1 MRVAAASRAT
11 TAFSQWLCCAFVL
24 LFSGSVWASDAAGV
38 SWLQAQVQANGSLA
52 QEGTSIAWPVQS
64 RSETATTLKAL
75 AGSVPPQLLDAIELA
90 SDSTVEVLS
99 RKALAKQLSSAVSTA
114 HLDALVL
121 HQNPD
126 GGFGAAKGYASNS
139 QDTAWALS
147 ALTASASAYGGPSGQ
162 AVSWLL
168 GAQQSGGQWSL
179 APDGDALIPTAL
191 AIQAL
196 QPYRQTSA
204 VASALSKARS
214 WMLAERNGAPA
225 WGSSVRSAHALI
237 AALPGMTNAA
247 AVQPAVDELKSLQR
261 VDGSWGG
268 DPYVTAL
275 ALRALRVAS
284 QPVTDPDM
292 VSVQGV
298 IVDADTGAP
307 VVGASV
313 RLLQRSL
320 QTSSDASGAFRFA
333 LLREGADQLEIQAQ
347 GYRTVLS
354 ALQLEKG
361 QQLDLGT
368 IRLKASSPGAT
379 GGVTL
384 TGVASYFNG
393 YTYSPA
399 TSAKVQAAGKSA
411 TTDGAGRY
419 RIDGLPVGSVDVL
432 SSFSGYPSVRVSFTA
447 QDGQSVE
454 FNPIFR
460 TPPSSSA
467 VLKVQVMD
475 SSTGMALQGALVAT
489 PAGSRTT
496 DAQGLVTFT
505 SGLVAGVN
513 AVVVSKTG
521 YERAMVSV
529 TAVDGNT
536 VSLVVSLQPT
546 TGTQTVLR
554 GVVTDADTQLPLVG
568 VQVKVVEA
576 QLQTLTDAQGVYSIT
591 DSKLAG
597 SRTVEFSKTG
607 YQGHSQVVSIASAS
621 VNVFNVPMQV
631 ATAVAGPTQLKVSV
645 VERGTGLPVG
655 AAQVVLSGSN
665 QRVVAVDAAGLATAT
680 NLSAGEMQISVNAP
694 GFESAVTSV
703 NVKTGQTYEMPVE
716 LLRDSSPAFKLYGH
730 IVDAVSQL
738 PVSGAQVKL
747 TGANSGVVTTVANGY
762 YEFVN
767 VVVGDVQLAVTA
779 NGYVAEQRDFR
790 LEGTTEAKIAL
801 TPSSQVAPPTTW
813 SVVGSVIDADT
824 LDPLVG
830 VDLVLEEVLPGTA
843 VVSVKKATSQV
854 GGGLAFDGLR
864 ESNARVTL
872 SMNGYDTS
880 VVPFV
885 RQASSQ
891 TLGLIKLKRSYN
903 AALPDLMLSLADRS
917 SLVQDANT
925 FKASGK
931 VTVRVTNNS
940 NYDTTGFD
948 VIAFLDVNG
957 DQLWSPSADTLL
969 SKTRVSALPAQQFKS
984 LEWDLRAVQLPF
996 RDAPIHLMV
1005 DSGLEVIENIEGNN
1019 TLRVGVTCG
1028 GGGGVQDVGVCIDT
1042 SGSVAHL
1049 YDLEMEGVIKA
1060 VENPNIIPHDG
1071 SIRFMLG
1078 TDAEMYYGTGIPLH
1092 PARVLTPA
1100 TLPQLILD
1108 LKSKARSYGYSS
1120 GPTCVRRMSE
1130 YMKTL
1135 PQLSGS
1141 KTVITVGDGYWEGIA
1156 QANAQ
1161 LPITVANGVGRVDVI
1176 GVGSPNLPEL
1186 EANAWPKPVN
1196 SLYGGRVTVAN
1207 SAGDVAAAM
1216 AQALGSAAQSADMS
1230 LGNFRIVD
1238 QGQGKPVTLRARVG
1252 SAGTATQSTTVRW
1265 YQGAVL
1271 LGETTLPAMRSGDWL
1286 DVALPDVAIQGTDL
1300 LVAVV
1305 DEQRINS
1312 ECNTGNN
1319 RQELD
1324 LAPANRLGTLK
1335 VQTDQA
1341 VYTANNPVQLSGLV
1355 ENLGQFSARF
1365 SLTLRILDEQGDE
1378 VHRFVAA
1385 DLGTVP
1391 SKAPLTHLQPWNTAK
1406 LPAGTY
1412 QLQGY
1417 LLDRDGVEVAQDST
1431 LFAITAGSA
1440 QGAGKA
1446 ALTVAVDK
1454 AEYAPNDRVR
1464 ISNLARNLTVNAP
1477 VDNARVRITVRNPQ
1491 NAVVYTHVHV
1501 LGQLQANGLRSTDTQ
1516 QTLKTAMEGTY
1527 TVEAVLIGSGNN
1539 LKSATA
1545 LPTSQAKAYDVDVD
1559 LATATT
1565 TFAVRANAPG
1575 GPGTPGGPGG
1585 PGTPGVANPIPVNQP
1600 WFLWLVAMLL
1610 AAAALQP
1617 LRAGARPS
1625 SPARQRG
1632 GLQ

>member
-1 MRVAAASRAT
+1 
-11 TAFSQWLCCAFVL
+11 
-24 LFSGSVWASDAAGV
+24 
-38 SWLQAQVQANGSLA
+38 
-52 QEGTSIAWPVQS
+52 
-64 RSETATTLKAL
+64 
-75 AGSVPPQLLDAIELA
+75 
-90 SDSTVEVLS
+90 
-99 RKALAKQLSSAVSTA
+99 
-114 HLDALVL
+114 
-121 HQNPD
+121 
-126 GGFGAAKGYASNS
+126 
-139 QDTAWALS
+139 
-147 ALTASASAYGGPSGQ
+147 
-162 AVSWLL
+162 
-168 GAQQSGGQWSL
+168 
-179 APDGDALIPTAL
+179 
-191 AIQAL
+191 
-196 QPYRQTSA
+196 
-204 VASALSKARS
+204 
-214 WMLAERNGAPA
+214 
-225 WGSSVRSAHALI
+225 
-237 AALPGMTNAA
+237 
-247 AVQPAVDELKSLQR
+247 
-261 VDGSWGG
+261 
-268 DPYVTAL
+268 
-275 ALRALRVAS
+275 
-284 QPVTDPDM
+284 
-292 VSVQGV
+292 
-298 IVDADTGAP
+298 
-307 VVGASV
+307 
-313 RLLQRSL
+313 
-320 QTSSDASGAFRFA
+320 
-333 LLREGADQLEIQAQ
+333 
-347 GYRTVLS
+347 
-354 ALQLEKG
+354 
-361 QQLDLGT
+361 
-368 IRLKASSPGAT
+368 
-379 GGVTL
+379 
-384 TGVASYFNG
+384 
-393 YTYSPA
+393 
-399 TSAKVQAAGKSA
+399 
-411 TTDGAGRY
+411 
-419 RIDGLPVGSVDVL
+419 
-432 SSFSGYPSVRVSFTA
+432 
-447 QDGQSVE
+447 
-454 FNPIFR
+454 
-460 TPPSSSA
+460 
-467 VLKVQVMD
+467 
-475 SSTGMALQGALVAT
+475 
-489 PAGSRTT
+489 
-496 DAQGLVTFT
+496 
-505 SGLVAGVN
+505 
-513 AVVVSKTG
+513 
-521 YERAMVSV
+521 
-529 TAVDGNT
+529 
-536 VSLVVSLQPT
+536 
-546 TGTQTVLR
+546 
-554 GVVTDADTQLPLVG
+554 
-568 VQVKVVEA
+568 
-576 QLQTLTDAQGVYSIT
+576 
-591 DSKLAG
+591 
-597 SRTVEFSKTG
+597 
-607 YQGHSQVVSIASAS
+607 
-621 VNVFNVPMQV
+621 
-631 ATAVAGPTQLKVSV
+631 
-645 VERGTGLPVG
+645 
-655 AAQVVLSGSN
+655 
-665 QRVVAVDAAGLATAT
+665 
-680 NLSAGEMQISVNAP
+680 
-694 GFESAVTSV
+694 
-703 NVKTGQTYEMPVE
+703 MPVE

-762 YEFVN
+762 FEFAN

-801 TPSSQVAPPTTW
+801 TPSSQVAPSTTW

-854 GGGLAFDGLR
+854 GGGLAFDGLK

-1365 SLTLRILDEQGDE
+1365 SLALRILDEQGDE

-1417 LLDRDGVEVAQDST
+1417 LLDRDGVEVAQG
-1431 LFAITAGSA
+1431 LPFLLQRLGLAVQGLHGGQAGRCVA
-1440 QGAGKA
+1440 EIGRNAGAAGFRVERVEQLLQGVGILLGGRAAFHALLRRQLVALRHLRVHQRQPHGVEHRGGEQPHDRALEPADRAVLQGWLSGLAAGV
-1446 ALTVAVDK
+1446 L
-1454 AEYAPNDRVR
+1454 
-1464 ISNLARNLTVNAP
+1464 
-1477 VDNARVRITVRNPQ
+1477 
-1491 NAVVYTHVHV
+1491 V
-1501 LGQLQANGLRSTDTQ
+1501 LGGLRWAHGDFLSQMGGDR
-1516 QTLKTAMEGTY
+1516 GGC
-1527 TVEAVLIGSGNN
+1527 VVLRGLHCNPPRWRAGLDGRAPARSGCNAAAAN
-1539 LKSATA
+1539 S
-1545 LPTSQAKAYDVDVD
+1545 
-1559 LATATT
+1559 TATSHRNHGWLT
-1565 TFAVRANAPG
+1565 GMGLA
-1575 GPGTPGGPGG
+1575 
-1585 PGTPGVANPIPVNQP
+1585 TPGVPGPPGPPGVPGPPGALARTAKVV
-1600 WFLWLVAMLL
+1600 VAV
-1610 AAAALQP
+1610 
-1617 LRAGARPS
+1617 ARS
-1625 SPARQRG
+1625 TSTS
-1632 GLQ
+1632 